1 MRKSSEGGNMRQT
14 IDGLM
19 ASLSVAKFPE
29 RWRDFYDEVMDR
41 FDDEGCE
48 LTDPMYYDRLHAEYG
63 AFPEYLDVFRKA
75 AVEVGKSEALSRFL
89 SLLAYAQR
97 DRATVNDNL
106 AGLEIPKNPEGG
118 HALAYD
124 MLPGLSVAAGIP
136 AAIARM
142 RERGIPEDKILG
154 SVVSIE
160 KTVKSYRERFG
171 GASGFHLL
179 AWHQLT
185 LDGRLYFVGR
195 LQIEVPAEFR
205 VAATVYRH
213 TDGRTVT
220 LANGTPL
227 HRSGYALGAL
237 HFEDAEGAWTPTVT
251 ETGEAYIGHPYDER
265 GYVEMTPMTLAKSEW
280 TPILTKGDPV
290 VALHIP
296 GGGKLDD
303 ALVSETMAEIRE
315 FLATYFK
322 DCNYRAFTCWSW
334 MMDPQLDTMLG
345 PDANITKFRRRFHPL
360 TVKSAANGVFNFIF
374 HRLDTDFKIEELP
387 GDTSFQRKLKE
398 KYLAGGAIYEMY
410 GYFF

>member
-1 MRKSSEGGNMRQT
+1 MRQT
-14 IDGLM
+14 IDELM
-19 ASLSVAKFPE
+19 ASLGVAKFPE
-29 RWRDFYDEVMDR
+29 PWRCFYDEVMDD
-41 FDDEGCE
+41 FDHNGCP
-48 LTDPMYYDRLHAEYG
+48 LTDPAYYRRLHAEYG
-63 AFPEYLDVFRKA
+63 VFPEYLDVFCEA
-75 AVEVGKSEALSRFL
+75 ATEVGKNEALSRFL
-89 SLLAYAQR
+89 ALLAYAQR
-97 DRATVNDNL
+97 DRATVNENL
-106 AGLEIPKNPEGG
+106 AGLETPKNPEGG

-124 MLPGLSVAAGIP
+124 MLPGLSVADGIP
-136 AAIARM
+136 NAIARM
-142 RERGIPEDKILG
+142 RERGIPEEKILG
-154 SVVSIE
+154 TVCAIE
-160 KTVKSYRERFG
+160 RTVKGYRERFG

-179 AWHQLT
+179 TWHQLT
-185 LDGRLYFVGR
+185 LDGRLFFVGR

-227 HRSGYALGAL
+227 HRSGFALGAR

-251 ETGEAYIGHPYDER
+251 ETGEAYVGHPYDER
-265 GYVEMTPMTLAKSEW
+265 GYVEAAPVTLVKSEW
-280 TPILTKGDPV
+280 TPVLTKGDPV

-303 ALVSETMAEIRE
+303 ALVSETMVMIRA

-322 DCNYRAFTCWSW
+322 DCDYRAFTCGSW
-334 MMDPQLDTMLG
+334 MMDPQLDDMLG
-345 PDANITKFRRRFHPL
+345 PDANITKFRRRFHSL
-360 TVKSAANGVFNFIF
+360 ALRSAANGVFNFIF

-398 KYLAGGAIYEMY
+398 KYLSGGAIYEMY